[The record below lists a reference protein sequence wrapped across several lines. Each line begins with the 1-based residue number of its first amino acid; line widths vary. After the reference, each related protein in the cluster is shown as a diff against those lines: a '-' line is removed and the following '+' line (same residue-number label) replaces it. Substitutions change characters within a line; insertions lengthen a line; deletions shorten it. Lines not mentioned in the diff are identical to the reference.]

1 MIWVLLALAAVLAS
15 EAMLRLPLIAQAKSV
30 ADVSRRSM
38 HVLRARR
45 ISDHWKERVL
55 PAYSLR
61 MAKGSI
67 GFFISLCLALLPVAL
82 LGFVAPGGVDAWF
95 DMLLRPLPMLV
106 LCLVSIGY
114 IWLRLKLTRV

>member
-30 ADVSRRSM
+30 ADVSRWSM

-95 DMLLRPLPMLV
+95 DMLLMLV
-106 LCLVSIGY
+106 LCLVSICD